1 MEIYYL
7 KKKKK
12 ISYKGLFITTF
23 LTHGGANIISKFA
36 VSPFERIVII
46 RQIQP
51 VFFKNILIQPNFTY
65 LNIIK
70 SIYKNQGLT
79 SFWWGYNASIFNFLS
94 FSFLRLL
101 FHDQIKYHLSDRIK
115 DKEYLKKNYFLT
127 TFFLFYTSS
136 SLSSAISYP
145 LDTIHNCMA
154 LNHENLKNKKL
165 YKRGIFLFIYD
176 QLLKRKIRNLYA
188 GYSLCLLNF
197 IPYLTITI
205 KLNELFTKYF
215 TEINFD
221 KKNYNFQNDKKN
233 NITLNEEYKELF
245 KKNPNFFS
253 YIVLGVL
260 TGYIAQFAT
269 YPLETLRRKYQYR
282 VMYEQNFLKF
292 IIHNNKLNNIKPKT
306 FVNKMKNMYK
316 GFTVHSLKLIPE
328 YLIFSCFFYYVKNNM
343 PI

>member
-1 MEIYYL
+1 
-7 KKKKK
+7 
-12 ISYKGLFITTF
+12 
-23 LTHGGANIISKFA
+23 
-36 VSPFERIVII
+36 
-46 RQIQP
+46 
-51 VFFKNILIQPNFTY
+51 
-65 LNIIK
+65 
-70 SIYKNQGLT
+70 
-79 SFWWGYNASIFNFLS
+79 
-94 FSFLRLL
+94 
-101 FHDQIKYHLSDRIK
+101 
-115 DKEYLKKNYFLT
+115 
-127 TFFLFYTSS
+127 
-136 SLSSAISYP
+136 
-145 LDTIHNCMA
+145 MA

-165 YKRGIFLFIYD
+165 YKRGVFLFIYD